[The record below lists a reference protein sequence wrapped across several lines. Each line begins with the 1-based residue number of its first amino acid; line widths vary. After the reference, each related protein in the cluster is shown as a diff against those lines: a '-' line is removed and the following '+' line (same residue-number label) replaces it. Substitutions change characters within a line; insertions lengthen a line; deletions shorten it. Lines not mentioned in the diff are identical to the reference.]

1 MARLARPPAIL
12 KKWEEYLPQ
21 HPRFASSRVLP
32 AVRRGA
38 LEIEA
43 IARLKDVAFSL
54 VQTNFEFAAEHGKAA
69 MRVGSGWAVC

>member
-1 MARLARPPAIL
+1 
-12 KKWEEYLPQ
+12 
-21 HPRFASSRVLP
+21 
-32 AVRRGA
+32 VRRGA
-38 LEIEA
+38 FEIEA